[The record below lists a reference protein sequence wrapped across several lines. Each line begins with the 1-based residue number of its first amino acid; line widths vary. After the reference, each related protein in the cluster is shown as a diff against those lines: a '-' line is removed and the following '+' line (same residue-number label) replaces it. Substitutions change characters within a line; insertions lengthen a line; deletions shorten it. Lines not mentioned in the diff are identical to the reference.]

1 VDKVCSICLISQDL
15 SAFYPRTDSKDG
27 HQTHC
32 KECNKARSRAY
43 NAAHRHE
50 ISAKNRAR
58 YQAHHQERLA
68 RAKQYYET
76 HQAVVQS
83 YTTRNKEKIAARSR
97 AYKQKHAAR
106 LREQDRAYRAAHR
119 EERRIKQQVYNALH
133 VVARR
138 ASALRRRNANR
149 ERALAQLR
157 AWKKANPDKARQHW
171 VLRRARKRGATVG
184 VPIKH
189 VDIARRDNWMCH
201 ICHTKVARK
210 DWSLDHLI
218 PLSKGG
224 LHIPE
229 NVALAHQ
236 VCNARRFVGNTI
248 PAQLR
253 LLPYSPR
260 YAWFTAPAMPR
271 CTDPREA

>member
-1 VDKVCSICLISQDL
+1 VSKICSSCHISKDL
-15 SAFYPRTDSKDG
+15 ADFYRSKGHKDG
-27 HQTHC
+27 HASHC
-32 KECNKARSRAY
+32 KDCNKAKSRAY

-68 RAKQYYET
+68 RSKQYYET
-76 HQAVVQS
+76 HQEVVQR

-106 LREQDRAYRAAHR
+106 LREQERAYREAHR
-119 EERRIKQQVYNALH
+119 EERRVKQQVYNVLH
-133 VVARR
+133 MVERR

-157 AWKKANPDKARQHW
+157 AWQKANPDKVRQHE
-171 VLRRARKRGATVG
+171 VLRRARKRGASSG

-189 VDIARRDNWMCH
+189 LDIAHRDNWMCH
-201 ICHTKVARK
+201 ICHTKVVRQ

-224 LHIPE
+224 PHTPE

-253 LLPYSPR
+253 LLP
-260 YAWFTAPAMPR
+260 
-271 CTDPREA
+271 